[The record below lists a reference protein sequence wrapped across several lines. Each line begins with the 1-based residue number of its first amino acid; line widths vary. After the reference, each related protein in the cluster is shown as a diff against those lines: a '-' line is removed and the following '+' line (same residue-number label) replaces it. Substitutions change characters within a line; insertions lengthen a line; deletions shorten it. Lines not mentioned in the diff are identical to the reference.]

1 LAGRRISMARKR
13 VTSGMRPTGSIHLGN
28 LLGALNNWV
37 RLQDEYDCFYF
48 IVDWH
53 ALTTPG
59 GGGAVGFENVGDL
72 TRNVHEMAVD
82 WLSAGLDPDKC
93 SIFVQS
99 HVPEVAELHL
109 LFSMITPLGWLERNP
124 TYKDMVQGY
133 KIENPSLGLLG
144 YPTLQA
150 ADILAYKGDFVPV
163 GKDQEAHVNMTR
175 DLGQRFNSLYGKEVF
190 PITEALLTEVPKV
203 PGLDGVDKKMSKS
216 SGNYIATNLSA
227 EETTKK
233 IRTMFT
239 DPVKIRKDDPGHP
252 DGCVVYAFH
261 GIYSRPELE
270 TIRAECESGARGCV
284 SCKMELAERMNAALE
299 PIRERRAELEADPGR
314 VREILAAGADRAGAI
329 AKETM
334 REVREVMNIP
344 TRESV

>member
-1 LAGRRISMARKR
+1 MAGKR

-28 LLGALNNWV
+28 LLGALDNWV
-37 RLQDEYDCFYF
+37 RLQEEYDCFYF

-72 TRNVHEMAVD
+72 SANVHEMAID
-82 WLSAGLDPDKC
+82 WLSAGLDPDK
-93 SIFVQS
+93 SSMFVQS
-99 HVPEVAELHL
+99 HVHEVAELHL

-150 ADILAYKGDFVPV
+150 ADILLYKGDFVPV

-175 DLGQRFNSLYGKEVF
+175 DLGQRFNSLFGMEVF
-190 PITEALLTEVPKV
+190 PITKALLTEVPKV

-216 SGNYIATNLSA
+216 SGNYIATSLSA
-227 EETTKK
+227 DETTKK

-261 GIYSRPELE
+261 GIYNKSELKV
-270 TIRAECESGARGCV
+270 IRNECEKGERGCV
-284 SCKMELAERMNAALE
+284 DCKMQLAGKMNAALD
-299 PIRERRAELEADPGR
+299 PIRDRRAELEASPER
-314 VREILAAGADRAGAI
+314 VREILGAGADRAGAI

-344 TRESV
+344 TRENV

>member
-1 LAGRRISMARKR
+1 MSKKR
-13 VTSGMRPTGSIHLGN
+13 VTSGMRPTGSMHLGN

-37 RLQDEYDCFYF
+37 RLQDEYECFFF

-59 GGGAVGFENVGDL
+59 GGDAVGYENLGDL
-72 TRNVHEMAVD
+72 RNRVREIAID
-82 WLSAGLDPDKC
+82 WVSAGLDPDKC
-93 SIFVQS
+93 SIFIQS

-124 TYKDMVQGY
+124 AYKDMVRSY
-133 KIENPSLGLLG
+133 KIESPSYGLLG

-150 ADILAYKGDFVPV
+150 ADILIYKGDFVPV
-163 GKDQEAHVNMTR
+163 GKDQVAHVNMTR
-175 DLGQRFNSLYGKEVF
+175 DLGQRFNSLYGKQVF
-190 PITEALLTEVPKV
+190 PITEALLTEVPRV
-203 PGLDGVDKKMSKS
+203 PGIDGIENKMSKS
-216 SGNYIATNLSA
+216 SGNYIALSDNA

-261 GIYSRPELE
+261 DIYNKGELD
-270 TIRAECESGARGCV
+270 TIRKECESGARGCV
-284 SCKMELAERMNAALE
+284 SCKMELAEKMNNELE
-299 PIRERRAELEADPGR
+299 PVRARREELVANPGMIS
-314 VREILAAGADRAGAI
+314 EILRAGALKAEGI
-329 AKETM
+329 ARETL
-334 REVREVMNIP
+334 REVREVMNLP
-344 TRESV
+344 TRESLDV